1 MFPLSRARHAA
12 VVVTLLVLAG
22 CSLSPVAK
30 PTEPSGM
37 TQQLMMRSL
46 ERALERLSIERLK
59 EQSITIEI
67 FTQVGP
73 TVPTVLIRE
82 FVTTWLR
89 AHGVRI
95 VEGLPDLK
103 VKAFASVLGTDS
115 DQDLFGIPAFQAP
128 LVNVPVP
135 EIAFFKWQR
144 NHGVAEIRLFEFD
157 GKTDEFV
164 AAPPTGVGRAR
175 LDKYTI
181 MIFFGYAE
189 TDVDDRE

>member
-1 MFPLSRARHAA
+1 MFAVSHVRHS
-12 VVVTLLVLAG
+12 VVVLALLVLAG
-22 CSLSPVAK
+22 CSLSPVPK
-30 PTEPSGM
+30 PTEPSGV

-46 ERALERLSIERLK
+46 ERALEHLNIERLK
-59 EQSITIEI
+59 GQTITIEV
-67 FTQVGP
+67 FNQAGP
-73 TVPTVLIRE
+73 QVLIKE

-89 AHGVRI
+89 AHGVQI

-135 EIAFFKWQR
+135 EIAFFKMQR
-144 NHGVAEIRLFEFD
+144 SRGVAEIRLFEFD

-181 MIFFGYAE
+181 MIFFGYTE

>member
-1 MFPLSRARHAA
+1 MLPLSHARHVA
-12 VVVTLLVLAG
+12 VGLTLLVLAG
-22 CSLSPVAK
+22 CSMSPVPK
-30 PTEPSGM
+30 PTEPSGV
-37 TQQLMMRSL
+37 TQQLMIRSL
-46 ERALERLSIERLK
+46 ERALERLNIERLK
-59 EQSITIEI
+59 EQTVTIEV
-67 FTQVGP
+67 FNHAGP
-73 TVPTVLIRE
+73 EVLIKE

-128 LVNVPVP
+128 VVNVPVP
-135 EIAFFKWQR
+135 EIALFKMQR
-144 NHGVAEIRLFEFD
+144 NHGVAEVRLFEFD

-181 MIFFGYAE
+181 LIFFGYTE